1 MPARALRKASEA
13 TAGVALVVG
22 GSSGIGWAVAERLLD
37 RGWRVHAAARRRDGP
52 EGAVLHR
59 IDVRDYSSVE
69 RGVAAVLTA
78 EGRIDLLVI
87 TAGITQLSA
96 IEELDAEA
104 EHALMATN
112 LHGPL
117 ACMRA
122 VLPAMRAA
130 GQGRI
135 VVLGSVA
142 GFLPTPFQGLYAAS
156 KHALAGA
163 CTTLDH
169 EVRDQGVRVTVVE
182 PGFVASG
189 FDAHAEGP
197 SAPDG
202 TYDAARSRAAAAL
215 ARAVR
220 GGIAPARVAD
230 AVVHAARTDRPRLR
244 VRPGRQAKF
253 LRLLSA
259 LLPERWFAWG
269 LRRRFD
275 LPG

>member
-1 MPARALRKASEA
+1 MPAA
-13 TAGVALVVG
+13 AGGRRRVALVVG
-22 GSSGIGWAVAERLLD
+22 GSSGIGWAVAERLLAD
-37 RGWRVHAAARRRDGP
+37 GWRVHAGARRRAAP
-52 EGAVLHR
+52 KGAAVHR
-59 IDVRDYSSVE
+59 IDLREISGIE
-69 RGVAAVLTA
+69 RAVAALLA
-78 EGRIDLLVI
+78 GEGRIDLLVI

-96 IEELDAEA
+96 IEELDPEA
-104 EHALMATN
+104 EHGLMATN

-122 VLPAMRAA
+122 VLPTMRTA
-130 GQGRI
+130 GRGRI

-169 EVRDQGVRVTVVE
+169 EVRDHGVRVSVIE

-189 FDAHAEGP
+189 FDARAEGP
-197 SAPDG
+197 DQPLGA
-202 TYDAARSRAAAAL
+202 YDLARGRAAAAVG
-215 ARAVR
+215 RAVR
-220 GGIAPARVAD
+220 GGTPPARIAD
-230 AVVHAARTDRPRLR
+230 AVVRAAAARQPARRL
-244 VRPGRQAKF
+244 RPGRQAKL
-253 LRLLSA
+253 LRLISA
-259 LLPERWFAWG
+259 LLPEPLFAWG

>member
-1 MPARALRKASEA
+1 MPTGTGA
-13 TAGVALVVG
+13 TVSVALLVG
-22 GSSGIGWAVAERLLD
+22 GSSGIGWAVAERLLAD
-37 RGWRVHAAARRRDGP
+37 GWRVHSGARRRAAPDG
-52 EGAVLHR
+52 AAAHR
-59 IDVRDYSSVE
+59 IDVREISSVE
-69 RGVAAVLTA
+69 HAVAAVLAA

-87 TAGITQLSA
+87 TAGITQLAA
-96 IEELDAEA
+96 IEELDPEA
-104 EHALMATN
+104 EYAVMATN

-130 GQGRI
+130 GRGRI

-142 GFLPTPFQGLYAAS
+142 GFLPTPFQGLYATS

-169 EVRDQGVRVTVVE
+169 EVRDQGVRVSVVE

-189 FDAHAEGP
+189 FDARAEGP
-197 SAPDG
+197 DHPASA
-202 TYDAARSRAAAAL
+202 YDAARGRLAAAV

-220 GGIAPARVAD
+220 GGIAPERIAE
-230 AVVHAARTDRPRLR
+230 AVVRAAVARRPVQRL
-244 VRPGRQAKF
+244 RPGRQAKL
-253 LRLLSA
+253 LRLISA
-259 LLPERWFAWG
+259 LLPERLFAWG